1 MPNWCYN
8 TLLIEAEPQ
17 VIAKIKAQL
26 SAPYESKHQDFP
38 SEEWITETVQ
48 KDLSFWNITRPP
60 DDKTGEYH
68 GTHGYANGEKQGDTE
83 WNWYN
88 WNIHNWGV
96 KWDASEPELAEE
108 SEISLQ
114 YRFNTPWGV
123 AEGAMLSLSQQYP
136 DVGFNLEFEEETGWG
151 GEVEFTNGVSE
162 VIQEYTSRCRQ
173 CSALDTLESCKKCD
187 NYLCSKCNYGEFI
200 DEDTLKECEIHKHLA
215 NEEVKA

>member
-26 SAPYESKHQDFP
+26 SAPYERKTQDLA
-38 SEEWITETVQ
+38 SNTWTTETVE
-48 KDLSFWNITRPP
+48 KDLSFWNIIRPP
-60 DDKTGEYH
+60 ADKMDEYH
-68 GTHGYANGEKQGDTE
+68 SAKGWNDGKSYGDTE
-83 WNWYN
+83 YNWYN
-88 WNIHNWGV
+88 WNITNWGT
-96 KWDASEPELAEE
+96 KWDASESELVDE

-114 YRFNTPWGV
+114 YRFDTPWGV
-123 AEGAMLSLSQQYP
+123 AEGALIALSKQYP

-151 GEVEFTNGVSE
+151 GEVEFTNGESV
-162 VIQEYTSRCRQ
+162 VIQEYQNRCRQ
-173 CSALDTLESCKKCD
+173 CSALDTLESCEKCD

-200 DEDTLKECEIHKHLA
+200 DEDTLKECETHKHLA